1 MSADQAPQTN
11 ELRISDSI
19 NAEGIIACPY
29 CGDTVPSLTVVD
41 TGMRLALKKT
51 AQFDQVPPAV
61 CAGCHTL
68 LARMVSKGAAL
79 RAQAQAREQNRITL
93 WRSRVIL
100 VKKAK
105 DCLARKNFSDAAIN
119 YEKYIR
125 VLEVVFDKRPGE
137 LTPDLFDKGRNQE
150 LTVVASVYWDLMRI
164 YDTSPRY
171 RERQIK
177 AATKLAE
184 FARFTPIFSHVVRKA
199 ESQARTAKNPEAFR
213 QFLAISNKNRPRCFI
228 ATAAFDDDQDPSI
241 LILRLLRDRILR
253 RHPLGRRFIRLYY
266 RHSPALASRIAAWP
280 SPARAPL
287 RVIFRVLAGLSR
299 GLLQLQLA
307 SPSARLPPAD
317 DAGQAQNST

>member
-1 MSADQAPQTN
+1 MSADQAPQTT
-11 ELRISDSI
+11 EGRISDSI
-19 NAEGIIACPY
+19 NAEGIITCPY
-29 CGDTVPSLTVVD
+29 CGDTVPSLNVVD
-41 TGMRLALKKT
+41 TGMRLALKET
-51 AQFDQVPPAV
+51 AQFEEIPPAV

-79 RAQAQAREQNRITL
+79 RAQAQAKEQNRVML
-93 WRSRVIL
+93 WRSRVNL

-137 LTPDLFDKGRNQE
+137 LSPDLFDKGRNQE

-177 AATKLAE
+177 AAAKLAE
-184 FARFTPIFSHVVRKA
+184 FIRFTPIFSHVVRKA

-241 LILRLLRDRILR
+241 LSLRLLRDRILR
-253 RHPLGRRFIRLYY
+253 RHPLGRRFVRLYY

-287 RVIFRVLAGLSR
+287 RGLLRVLAGLSR
-299 GLLQLQLA
+299 GLLKLTSRRLQPR
-307 SPSARLPPAD
+307 SIPRS
-317 DAGQAQNST
+317 